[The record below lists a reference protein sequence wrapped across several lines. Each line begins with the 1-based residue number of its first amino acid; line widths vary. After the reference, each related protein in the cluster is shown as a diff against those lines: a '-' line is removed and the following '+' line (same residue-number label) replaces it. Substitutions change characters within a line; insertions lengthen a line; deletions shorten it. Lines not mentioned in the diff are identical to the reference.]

1 MNVSVIIPTRNAE
14 KYINNLIINLKNQ
27 TIRPKEIIVIDTNIN
42 IEHPETLKEN
52 SKVIISSLNN
62 YEAIKN
68 RKNFGEEEIN
78 GFGQY
83 ELYLGGL

>member
-1 MNVSVIIPTRNAE
+1 MKKGTVIVFSTEADI
-14 KYINNLIINLKNQ
+14 
-27 TIRPKEIIVIDTNIN
+27 KE
-42 IEHPETLKEN
+42 L
-52 SKVIISSLNN
+52 